1 MIKRVLQILLI
12 GSLLAAAWFANHI
25 INSEPR
31 HADESGASSPI
42 THLPAYRLVDLAGK
56 AHHTSQWSDKVV
68 ILNFWASWCPPCQT
82 DMSALSDLQN
92 ERGGHGLQ
100 VLGIAIDRVDDAKT
114 YSVSH
119 PVSYP
124 LFRGGMSEA
133 KLSKRMG
140 NRLLKLPFTAVF
152 GRDGQLIFAQ
162 AGAIPTASLRNHI
175 EPLL

>member
-1 MIKRVLQILLI
+1 MIKWVLQILLI
-12 GSLLAAAWFANHI
+12 GSLLAGVWFANHI

-31 HADESGASSPI
+31 HADRSDDSSPI
-42 THLPAYRLVDLAGK
+42 AHMPSYRLVDLAGK

-82 DMSALSDLQN
+82 EMPALSDLQDEWGN
-92 ERGGHGLQ
+92 HGLQ
-100 VLGIAIDRVDDAKT
+100 VLGIAIDKADDAKT
-114 YSVSH
+114 FSVSH

-124 LFRGGMSEA
+124 LFRGGMTEA

-140 NRLLKLPFTAVF
+140 NRLLELPFTAAF

-162 AGAIPTASLRNHI
+162 AGAISAASLRKHI

>member
-12 GSLLAAAWFANHI
+12 GSLLVGVWFAGHV

-31 HADESGASSPI
+31 HADMTDASLPI

-56 AHHTSQWSDKVV
+56 AHHTSQWADKVV

-82 DMSALSDLQN
+82 EMPALSDIQDEWGN
-92 ERGGHGLQ
+92 HGLQ
-100 VLGIAIDRVDDAKT
+100 ILGIAIDKVDDAKT
-114 YSVSH
+114 FSVSH

-124 LFRGGMSEA
+124 LFRGGMTEA

-140 NRLLKLPFTAVF
+140 NRLLGLPFTAAF

-162 AGAIPTASLRNHI
+162 AGAIPTASLRKHI

>member
-12 GSLLAAAWFANHI
+12 GSLLAGAWFAGHV
-25 INSEPR
+25 INSKYSHVDR
-31 HADESGASSPI
+31 TSTSSPI
-42 THLPAYRLVDLAGK
+42 AHLPAYRLVDLAGK

-82 DMSALSDLQN
+82 EMPALSDLQDEWAN
-92 ERGGHGLQ
+92 HGLQ
-100 VLGIAIDRVDDAKT
+100 ILGIAIDKVDDAKT
-114 YSVSH
+114 FSVSH

-124 LFRGGMSEA
+124 LFRGGMTEA

-140 NRLLKLPFTAVF
+140 NRLLELPFTAAF

-162 AGAIPTASLRNHI
+162 AGAIPAASLRKHI
-175 EPLL
+175 EPML